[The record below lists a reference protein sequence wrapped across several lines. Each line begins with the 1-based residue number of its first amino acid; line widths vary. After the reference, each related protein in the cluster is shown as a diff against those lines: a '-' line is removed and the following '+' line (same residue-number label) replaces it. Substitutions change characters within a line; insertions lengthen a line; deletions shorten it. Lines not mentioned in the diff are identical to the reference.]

1 MEIFNGLL
9 IASFLILLAAS
20 VAVVTSM
27 IVLALFDLAFAK
39 KRTPP
44 AQDTDMTEGFELNE
58 PLSNPKTEDEALTR
72 VVPFKRSA

>member
-1 MEIFNGLL
+1 MTIFNGLL

-20 VAVVTSM
+20 VAVVASM

-44 AQDTDMTEGFELNE
+44 AQDTDIESVELNE
-58 PLSNPKTEDEALTR
+58 PVSNLKTEDEGLTSKI
-72 VVPFKRSA
+72 VPFKRSA